1 MQENKME
8 RTAVVG
14 EVRTSSLSRI
24 CGAGGMAKQ
33 HAAEWPEQTSVG
45 VFSVTR

>member
-8 RTAVVG
+8 RTVVVG
-14 EVRTSSLSRI
+14 EARTSSLTRI

-33 HAAEWPEQTSVG
+33 HAAEWPEQPAGG